1 MAEKVGG
8 KDKAATRKE
17 TRETPGKGHNIDKI
31 RKDGEGIVKSYLAKK
46 EAMESDM
53 AGYRSEINDIYT
65 KGAEKLGIKK
75 SVLAKELKRIEKAKK
90 EEAAEKEMAPDEREQ
105 TELFRS
111 SMEGTPFGDWA
122 AGELA
127 PSEVKE

>member
-8 KDKAATRKE
+8 EKSTRKQ
-17 TRETPGKGHNIDKI
+17 TREAPGKGHNIDKL
-31 RKDGEGIVKSYLAKK
+31 RKDGEGIVKAYLAKK

-53 AGYRSEINDIYT
+53 AGYRSEINEIYE

-75 SVLAKELKRIEKAKK
+75 SVLSAELKRIEKAKK
-90 EEAAEKEMAPDEREQ
+90 QEAKESGMAPDEREQ

-127 PSEVKE
+127 EAAAPG